1 MTPIAFAIP
10 GDLQMATGGYA
21 YDRRVMAELRLL
33 GHEVAHVQLPGDF
46 PDPSPASVEET
57 GRALKAAGQHMP
69 LLVDGLALGALPPDL
84 LRRTGAAIVGL
95 VHHPLALETGI
106 SPAQAA
112 RLAASERAAL
122 PLCKAIV
129 VTSPATA
136 ATLVAEF
143 GVAPARITTAV
154 PGTDKA
160 PRSGGSGAVP
170 RILAVGSFI
179 PRKDYGT
186 LVRALARLADLPWS
200 CHLVGALDRH
210 PDEAHIIARLIDES
224 VLGSRFI
231 QVGVLSGAEL
241 AREYGEADVFALASV
256 YEGYGM
262 VFAEALARGLPIVA
276 TTGGAIPDT
285 VPADAGIL
293 VTPGDVAAFSDALR
307 LLLTDGLHRKGLSDA
322 AWRHGQALPGWADTA
337 RIVSKVFAT
346 L

>member
-10 GDLQMATGGYA
+10 GDLQLPTGGYA
-21 YDRRVMAELRLL
+21 YDRRVMTELRRL
-33 GHEVAHVQLPGDF
+33 GHEVTHVPLPGDF
-46 PDPSPASVEET
+46 PEPSAASLEET
-57 GRALKAAGQHMP
+57 ELTLTAAGQHMP
-69 LLVDGLALGALPPDL
+69 LLVDGLALGALPADL
-84 LRRTGAAIVGL
+84 LRRTGATIIGL

-106 SPAQAA
+106 SPEQAA
-112 RLAASERAAL
+112 RLAAGERAAL

-143 GVAPARITTAV
+143 GVKPAKISIAV

-160 PRSGGSGAVP
+160 PRSAGSGSTP

-186 LVRALARLADLPWS
+186 LVRALARLGDLPWS
-200 CHLVGALDRH
+200 CHLVGSLDRH
-210 PDEAHIIARLIDES
+210 HEEASVIARLIVDS
-224 VLGSRFI
+224 GLRSRFTQI
-231 QVGVLSGAEL
+231 GTLTGAAL
-241 AREYGEADVFALASV
+241 AQEFAEADIFALASV

-262 VFAEALARGLPIVA
+262 VFAEALAHGLPIVA
-276 TTGGAIPDT
+276 TTGGAIRDT

-293 VTPGDVAAFSDALR
+293 VTPGDVEAFSDALR
-307 LLLTDGLHRKGLSDA
+307 MLLGDKLHRKSLSDA
-322 AWRHGQALPGWADTA
+322 AWRHGNALPGWGDTA
-337 RIVSKVFAT
+337 RIVSDIFSH